1 MHTALLLAEDDFC
14 VRRAF
19 YSQRWRP
26 AVLRPKEILTRS
38 VEFGLMAD
46 GDSGEA
52 AEAESLRLAT
62 EIGIDTEQSD
72 LLSLAE
78 HIGALA
84 NFLAWLLR
92 GTQPPYK
99 RPEPISLPDGQEWV
113 SGAFLSQNERSLRQ
127 MKLVDR
133 WDAWAQ
139 MALENSW
146 QIMGEC
152 AAYRVPMSIVVV
164 EIGKLRKG
172 RWSNPLTTGC
182 RHPVSKTLR
191 FRKRDGEDFG
201 STWERVFRETDKAT
215 REEWLDA
222 MVDDGVLAENLHVH
236 SVEISPL
243 SETIQAL
250 AAKRLSAIRETT
262 VTPDLQPSQCFDRIQ
277 PCPFRSCCPRG
288 VEPSESMGFM
298 PRADCSASVRLNR
311 AGADLDP

>member
-1 MHTALLLAEDDFC
+1 MNTATLLSEDDRC
-14 VRRAF
+14 RRAAF

-26 AVLRPKEILTRS
+26 PVLRPKEILTRS

-52 AEAESLRLAT
+52 AEAESLRLST

-78 HIGALA
+78 HIGAFA

-127 MKLVDR
+127 VKLVDR

-164 EIGKLRKG
+164 EIGKLRRG
-172 RWSNPLTTGC
+172 RWSNPFTTGC
-182 RHPVSKTLR
+182 RHPVAKTLR

-201 STWERVFRETDKAT
+201 STWEKVFRETDRAT

-222 MVDDGVLAENLHVH
+222 MADDGVLAESIHVH
-236 SVEISPL
+236 VVQPERVDERI
-243 SETIQAL
+243 AL
-250 AAKRLSAIRETT
+250 AARKVDRMRSAM
-262 VTPDLQPSQCFDRIQ
+262 TPPDPQFSQCFDRIQ

-288 VEPSESMGFM
+288 VEPSAEMGFLHHS
-298 PRADCSASVRLNR
+298 PDFT
-311 AGADLDP
+311 P